1 MMLQWCNILSWAG
14 FSVRSRVW
22 PQRFDPIA
30 VTWHLQSSTAS
41 SLKATA
47 FETTGQTSVKARIR
61 QNSTQERITCYTA
74 CQYRPSATLPVRRHW
89 ATCLCFKARNINRNF
104 NNPGGNGRS
113 VLCSEY
119 IYIYIQKWVKKR
131 SPCADWSVY
140 SGAPLKCKVRRC
152 AVLDKY
158 PMILTIRVKDCIA
171 RADTAVWK
179 GNPTFIVDQLSCS
192 GITAANLMQ
201 LVMSCWFCNIHN
213 LRKPW
218 FFHLHSICRIAFKIF
233 SPTLSNSK
241 AKFPFSTVRLCR
253 TLQQHGTFSPVQY
266 CIILKV
272 PVFTPWKLNS
282 R

>member
-89 ATCLCFKARNINRNF
+89 ATCLRFKVRNINRNF

-119 IYIYIQKWVKKR
+119 IYIYSKMSEKKKSVCWLISIQ
-131 SPCADWSVY
+131 WSSTEVQSEEVCGTGQVSYDSDHQSEGLHCKSWY
-140 SGAPLKCKVRRC
+140 SCMERQLNFYCGSAFMFRNHSCKSYAAGDVLLILQYPLSKE
-152 AVLDKY
+152 ALVLS
-158 PMILTIRVKDCIA
+158 LA
-171 RADTAVWK
+171 
-179 GNPTFIVDQLSCS
+179 
-192 GITAANLMQ
+192 
-201 LVMSCWFCNIHN
+201 
-213 LRKPW
+213 
-218 FFHLHSICRIAFKIF
+218 
-233 SPTLSNSK
+233 
-241 AKFPFSTVRLCR
+241 
-253 TLQQHGTFSPVQY
+253 QY
-266 CIILKV
+266 L
-272 PVFTPWKLNS
+272 
-282 R
+282 

>member
-89 ATCLCFKARNINRNF
+89 ATCLRFKARNINRNF

-113 VLCSEY
+113 MLRSEY
-119 IYIYIQKWVKKR
+119 IYIFKNEWKKEVRVLTDQYTVELHWSAKWG
-131 SPCADWSVY
+131 D
-140 SGAPLKCKVRRC
+140 VR
-152 AVLDKY
+152 Y
-158 PMILTIRVKDCIA
+158 WTSIL
-171 RADTAVWK
+171 
-179 GNPTFIVDQLSCS
+179 
-192 GITAANLMQ
+192 
-201 LVMSCWFCNIHN
+201 WFW
-213 LRKPW
+213 PSEW
-218 FFHLHSICRIAFKIF
+218 RIALQELIQ
-233 SPTLSNSK
+233 LYGK
-241 AKFPFSTVRLCR
+241 ATQLLLWISFHVQESQLQILCSWWCPAD
-253 TLQQHGTFSPVQY
+253 FAIS
-266 CIILKV
+266 II
-272 PVFTPWKLNS
+272 
-282 R
+282 

>member
-1 MMLQWCNILSWAG
+1 MFW
-14 FSVRSRVW
+14 
-22 PQRFDPIA
+22 
-30 VTWHLQSSTAS
+30 
-41 SLKATA
+41 
-47 FETTGQTSVKARIR
+47 
-61 QNSTQERITCYTA
+61 
-74 CQYRPSATLPVRRHW
+74 
-89 ATCLCFKARNINRNF
+89 
-104 NNPGGNGRS
+104 
-113 VLCSEY
+113 
-119 IYIYIQKWVKKR
+119 IYIYIFKNEWKKR

-241 AKFPFSTVRLCR
+241 AKFPYSTVRLCR